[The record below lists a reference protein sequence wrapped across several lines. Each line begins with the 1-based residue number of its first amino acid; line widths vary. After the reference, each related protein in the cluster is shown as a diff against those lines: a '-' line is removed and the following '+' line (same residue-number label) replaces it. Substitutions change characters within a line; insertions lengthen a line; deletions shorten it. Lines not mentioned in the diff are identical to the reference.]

1 MASKSPLLCWM
12 LRRPGRSRQLTCCQI
27 TLFMLAFVLLLTNMI
42 LQIWTNGEKI
52 QKSSTTTDEWAINDY
67 ENAQFGFRPLPGL
80 CFHSRSRA
88 LIPSSQ
94 QSHVGQP
101 QANYVGSQ
109 LPKKKP
115 KILANDLWL
124 YISRGLP
131 FCDVFFEV
139 GCHFYPDI
147 INYYR
152 KEKIIVNTNQ
162 EKS

>member
-1 MASKSPLLCWM
+1 M
-12 LRRPGRSRQLTCCQI
+12 LWRPGRSRQLTCCQI

-115 KILANDLWL
+115 KILGQWSVAIYIQRASFLW
-124 YISRGLP
+124 
-131 FCDVFFEV
+131 CVFWN
-139 GCHFYPDI
+139 GMSFYPDI